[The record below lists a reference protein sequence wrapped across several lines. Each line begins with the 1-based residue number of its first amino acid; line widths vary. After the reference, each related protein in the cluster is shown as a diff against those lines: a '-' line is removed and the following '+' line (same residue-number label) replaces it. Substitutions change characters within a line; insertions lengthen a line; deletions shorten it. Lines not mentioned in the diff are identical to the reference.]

1 MKKIILSA
9 AMMVAA
15 VSFASAQQ
23 WFVGGSL
30 GFNSSKLEYG
40 FDAVE
45 SMFPDVDFDAASEVK
60 LSTYTIVPK
69 FGYMF
74 NDNWMVGLGIGYSGT
89 TVKPKFADV
98 EGKVTIGSFVVN
110 PYVRYTAW
118 EVGRFSLAFQG
129 DVDLAFGSMKTDGV
143 DNKPKMTEI
152 GVNIAPVV
160 QFDLTDN
167 VLLEARLNFAS
178 LGYNS
183 VQVDPDMENVE
194 KATNSSFNFGVN
206 SDNAF
211 TTGALQVGFIVK
223 F

>member
-9 AMMVAA
+9 VMMVAA

-30 GFNSSKLEYG
+30 GVSTSSAQFG
-40 FDAVE
+40 FDEDGDLV
-45 SMFPDVDFDAASEVK
+45 ASQDK
-60 LSTYTIVPK
+60 LKTTNFTVVPK
-69 FGYMF
+69 FGYIF
-74 NDNWMVGLGIGYSGT
+74 NDNWMVGLGIGYAGT
-89 TVKPKFADV
+89 SEKMDVADAKKNTTG
-98 EGKVTIGSFVVN
+98 EFVVN

-118 EVGRFSLAFQG
+118 EVGRFALAFQA
-129 DVDLAFGSMKTDGV
+129 DVDAAFGTYKLAGEKVATTTGLG
-143 DNKPKMTEI
+143 I
-152 GVNIAPVV
+152 NIAPVV
-160 QFDLTDN
+160 EFDLTDN